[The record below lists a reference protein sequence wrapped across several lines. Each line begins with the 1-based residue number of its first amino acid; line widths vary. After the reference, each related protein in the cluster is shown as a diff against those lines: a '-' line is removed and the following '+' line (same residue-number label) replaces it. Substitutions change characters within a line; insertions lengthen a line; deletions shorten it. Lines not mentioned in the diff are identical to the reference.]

1 LQESGF
7 PATAEDLRTQAGRPD
22 LATAAG
28 PGCVVF
34 VRERRGPD
42 YILPVDRVWA
52 EVLATMCRTRRIV
65 VRGTYLTTPGGG
77 TRRLY

>member
-1 LQESGF
+1 
-7 PATAEDLRTQAGRPD
+7 LRTQAGRPD